1 MGKYLQILIAL
12 LIIILCLAG
21 CNQEAKADK
30 WVGADSYDGAFSN
43 TGYFYLAENVLYY
56 ADFATGINVCLCPKV
71 GCQHDNEDICE
82 GWLNDVD
89 GQMFYWNG
97 GLYYLARDGYGVHL
111 CRRNEDGTGLSAI
124 ATLCEEYLEDEQ
136 KRSIRFANKIITG
149 GYLYYTAEIEII
161 EVIDGV
167 SRPKT
172 ERCLL
177 RQLDLKSGQEKTL
190 VETTD
195 QGIALVAA
203 KDGSVRYQ
211 LSEMIGEVDTNDY
224 EALDNAY
231 KNAKTWLIQL
241 DTDTGTETFLFEKT
255 RYDFYSLEVYFEDKL
270 IYLTHEQSNSFTGKY
285 RIYDIVTGKDT
296 FFYEGE
302 INNLIAGRYSLSH
315 PQEDRN
321 QYTLLDLQTGKELP
335 FCGFYENGTHIRLV
349 SASDKAV
356 ILMRN
361 PIPAEGEFRI
371 TERAYFYVPIRALAD
386 GLQEEDCIDFY
397 VWRNKQG
404 G

>member
-30 WVGADSYDGAFSN
+30 WVGADSYDGAFSD

-82 GWLNDVD
+82 GWLDDVD
-89 GQMFYWNG
+89 DQMFYWNG
-97 GLYYLARDGYGVHL
+97 GLYYLTGDGYGVHL
-111 CRRNEDGTGLSAI
+111 CRRNADGTGLSAI

-195 QGIALVAA
+195 QGIALVREC
-203 KDGSVRYQ
+203 V
-211 LSEMIGEVDTNDY
+211 
-224 EALDNAY
+224 
-231 KNAKTWLIQL
+231 
-241 DTDTGTETFLFEKT
+241 
-255 RYDFYSLEVYFEDKL
+255 YS
-270 IYLTHEQSNSFTGKY
+270 T
-285 RIYDIVTGKDT
+285 
-296 FFYEGE
+296 
-302 INNLIAGRYSLSH
+302 
-315 PQEDRN
+315 
-321 QYTLLDLQTGKELP
+321 
-335 FCGFYENGTHIRLV
+335 
-349 SASDKAV
+349 
-356 ILMRN
+356 
-361 PIPAEGEFRI
+361 
-371 TERAYFYVPIRALAD
+371 
-386 GLQEEDCIDFY
+386 
-397 VWRNKQG
+397 
-404 G
+404 